1 MLMFILFWESQP
13 TCANSWKRIVVGHDT
28 AGEGH
33 QVLGIENELCHKI
46 LVRVV
51 EIKRNANIPSKIVRI
66 QEREHDDKGN

>member
-1 MLMFILFWESQP
+1 M
-13 TCANSWKRIVVGHDT
+13 GHDT